1 MKGWQILQSVYFH
14 KNGCTLS
21 KTHMD
26 YMITML
32 ISFSKKAWIFCTDQ
46 YTPQVLQ
53 MEHHHRFSFSVWYI
67 LCTWWIKMKFS
78 FMPIQIRLIWKLFP
92 TFRTYFFDI
101 FMLRSNMH
109 FTMSSICWHIFT
121 MCARKLF
128 RISMLKPFMITKT
141 HFYSVWFVALRT
153 FEFHDDNI
161 WKFACIKLS

>member
-1 MKGWQILQSVYFH
+1 MVVHYQKHTWITWLQCLFHSLKKLEYFVLI
-14 KNGCTLS
+14 NTL
-21 KTHMD
+21 
-26 YMITML
+26 
-32 ISFSKKAWIFCTDQ
+32 
-46 YTPQVLQ
+46 TPQVLQ